1 MRVKGKVIFKKSSA
15 WKTQVSQCLGFP
27 RLKRKQ
33 EEEEKITSIAV
44 FSTRVS

>member
-33 EEEEKITSIAV
+33 EEEKITSIAV